1 MPELRQ
7 KPGIGQGPTWPGGNG
22 SSLSLA
28 ADGAGRLLLGDGVP
42 GELVVIT
49 VVVVGVL
56 VVEVVVDGSSAL
68 LCIVTLTSL
77 LWVPLGLVARQE
89 KTPASS
95 SSTFSM
101 IKMDLLVRTVRTI
114 IFLLSEDVCTT
125 CLQFFP
131 FFNDSSPSMFFSSTP
146 FFCQDISVCS

>member
-22 SSLSLA
+22 RSLSLA
-28 ADGAGRLLLGDGVP
+28 AEGAGRLLLGDGAL

-49 VVVVGVL
+49 VLVVVVL

-89 KTPASS
+89 
-95 SSTFSM
+95 
-101 IKMDLLVRTVRTI
+101 
-114 IFLLSEDVCTT
+114 
-125 CLQFFP
+125 
-131 FFNDSSPSMFFSSTP
+131 
-146 FFCQDISVCS
+146 

>member
-56 VVEVVVDGSSAL
+56 VVEVVAF

-89 KTPASS
+89 
-95 SSTFSM
+95 
-101 IKMDLLVRTVRTI
+101 
-114 IFLLSEDVCTT
+114 
-125 CLQFFP
+125 
-131 FFNDSSPSMFFSSTP
+131 
-146 FFCQDISVCS
+146 